1 MRYQNEAT
9 KNIAFPLGGIG
20 SGSISLTGNGEL
32 NDWEIFNRPNKNT
45 RNGYSH
51 FAVKANFDG
60 KQVVKILQGD
70 TNENYIGIHTDRIH
84 TGFGFGPRANSLAGF
99 PHFKNL
105 VFDGTFPIANLTF
118 SDNDFPAVM
127 RLTAFNPFIPHDSFN
142 SSLPASFFEWEIE
155 NVSDY
160 DVDFTLSFTVRNP
173 APSAINSPIKT
184 SDSTGI
190 FFGTELDEN
199 EIKYSDLTVLT
210 DAENASTQA
219 CWFKGEWMDGIV
231 TYWKQFNECEK
242 MPERLQGENH
252 GTLSTYAQLRA
263 GEKKKIRF
271 VLAWNV
277 PNQYNYWS
285 PLKDENGKDVTWK
298 NYYATQFENSKQT
311 AEYSLNNF
319 SELLNKT
326 QDFSSAIQNGSYPD
340 FVKDAISSNL
350 SVLKSST
357 VLRYEDGTFWAWE
370 GVHETEGS
378 CEGTCQHV
386 WNYAYALPFLFPDL
400 ERTIR
405 KATTKYALFPNG
417 ATNFRVPLPLG
428 RETFEWSCVDGQM
441 GEVFKTYRE
450 WKISGDDEWLKQQA
464 PAVFKMLEYAWSKKN
479 PNFWDRNKDGILEG
493 WQHHTL
499 DMDLYGPSS
508 WLQGFYL
515 LALDCASEMATALN
529 LPKKA
534 NLYQRLYKR
543 GKRWTNKNL
552 FNGKFF
558 CQQIDLTDKSA
569 TEGRPRY
576 WNEETRQIKYQIG
589 QGCVIDQVLADWHS
603 ALIGRG
609 EIFDKRK
616 KKKALKTLYKN
627 NFKPS
632 MRAVANTWRNFSVN
646 DESGTIICSYPDGF
660 AKPAIPITY
669 AEETMTGFEYS
680 LAGLMIKE
688 GLIKEGERIVKAVRD
703 RFDGKKR
710 NPWNEFECGSNYAR
724 SMSSYAL
731 LLIYSGFTFDMNKKC
746 VGFNPVNKGDFNSL
760 WSVKNSWGEVDIK
773 DNLTTFTVNGNPFT
787 LNEFGLRAGE
797 KAISVTVDGKAVEF
811 SQENNNVL
819 LNGVTIEKEL
829 VINK

>member
-1 MRYQNEAT
+1 MKYQNAKT

-51 FAVKANFDG
+51 FAIKAKYDG
-60 KQVVKILQGD
+60 KQMVKILHGD
-70 TNENYIGIHTDRIH
+70 TNENYIGSHINKIH
-84 TGFGFGPRANSLAGF
+84 TGFGFGPRENSLAGF
-99 PHFKNL
+99 PHFKDL
-105 VFDGTFPIANLTF
+105 VFDGTFPIANLTLK
-118 SDNDFPAVM
+118 DKDFPAVM

-142 SSLPASFFEWEIE
+142 SSLPAAFFEWEID
-155 NVSDY
+155 NVSEY
-160 DVDFTLSFTVRNP
+160 DVDFTLCFTVNNP
-173 APSAINSPIKT
+173 ANNPTNTPVKT
-184 SDSTGI
+184 NGTTGI
-190 FFGTELDEN
+190 YFGTNTEKDD
-199 EIKYSDLTVLT
+199 IKYQDITIIT
-210 DAENASTQA
+210 DADDASTQT
-219 CWFKGEWMDGIV
+219 CWYKGAWMDGIV
-231 TYWKQFNECEK
+231 TYWKQFNECDR
-242 MPERLQGENH
+242 MPERLIGESH
-252 GTLSTYAQLRA
+252 GSLSTYISVPA
-263 GEKKKIRF
+263 GKSKKVRF

-285 PLKDENGKDVTWK
+285 PLKDENDNDVTWK
-298 NYYATQFENSKQT
+298 NYYATQFKDSKET
-311 AEYSLNNF
+311 AEYCLTNF
-319 SELLNKT
+319 TDFLSKT
-326 QDFSSAIQNGSYPD
+326 QEFSDLIQNGSYPK
-340 FVKDAISSNL
+340 FVKDAISANL

-405 KATTKYALFPNG
+405 EATTKYAFSPWG

-428 RETFEWSCVDGQM
+428 RKPIGWSCVDGQM

-450 WKISGDDEWLKQQA
+450 WKISGDDEWLKGQA
-464 PAVFKMLEYAWSKKN
+464 DAVFKMVEYAWSKKN
-479 PNFWDRNKDGILEG
+479 PNFWDRNKDGVLEG

-529 LPKKA
+529 LPQKA
-534 NLYQRLYKR
+534 KLYQKLYKR

-558 CQQIDLTDKSA
+558 CQQVDLTDKQA
-569 TEGRPRY
+569 VENRPNY
-576 WNEETRQIKYQIG
+576 WNEETGQIKYQIG
-589 QGCVIDQVLADWHS
+589 QGCIIDQVLADWHS
-603 ALIGRG
+603 ALIGRA
-609 EIFDKRK
+609 EIFDKNK

-627 NFKPS
+627 NFKRS
-632 MRAVANTWRNFSVN
+632 MREVANTWRNFSVN
-646 DESGTIICSYPDGF
+646 DESGTIICSYPEGF
-660 AKPAIPITY
+660 TKPAIPITY
-669 AEETMTGFEYS
+669 SEETMTGFEYS
-680 LAGLMIKE
+680 LGGLMIKE

-703 RFDGKKR
+703 RFDGEKR

-731 LLIYSGFTFDMNKKC
+731 LLIYSGFTFDMREKR

-760 WSVKNSWGEVDIK
+760 WSVGNSWGEIK
-773 DNLTTFTVNGNPFT
+773 ITDEKTLLSVKDKPLT
-787 LNEFGLRAGE
+787 LRKFGLKNGE
-797 KAISVTVDGKAVEF
+797 KAKEIICDGKKLNFIQKE
-811 SQENNNVL
+811 NVL
-819 LNGVTIEKEL
+819 EFNATDIKNQLEIIK
-829 VINK
+829 